1 METTKWNFDI
11 LIDCSFADFNKMKDK
26 INPDDNSSLL
36 SIVNDFEDGKWRY
49 SKFKRFVFDNI
60 AQTALSAKE
69 RKDII
74 GDYSHLVESAKH
86 IRLVDDKKG
95 KGSEIAEI
103 VLYGI
108 MKHHF
113 KALSATPKIFYKQN
127 DNDNAK
133 GADSVHIL
141 LDDTGEFQLWLGEA
155 KFYNSLENKRLKD
168 PIESVHQMLK
178 TDILRK
184 EISIITSLQDLDNQ
198 IDNQDVLNNVKRSLS
213 GDTSIDTIKPILHIP
228 ILLLHECNI
237 TSTTTEM
244 NEEYKNK
251 IISFHKD
258 KAHEYFKKQINE
270 LGDIPKYKEINFH
283 LILLPVP
290 QKERI
295 VADFITRIQQLKEDS
310 ND

>member
-1 METTKWNFDI
+1 METIKWNFDI

-108 MKHHF
+108 MKHH
-113 KALSATPKIFYKQN
+113 LP
-127 DNDNAK
+127 
-133 GADSVHIL
+133 
-141 LDDTGEFQLWLGEA
+141 EFGI
-155 KFYNSLENKRLKD
+155 SLE
-168 PIESVHQMLK
+168 
-178 TDILRK
+178 
-184 EISIITSLQDLDNQ
+184 
-198 IDNQDVLNNVKRSLS
+198 
-213 GDTSIDTIKPILHIP
+213 
-228 ILLLHECNI
+228 
-237 TSTTTEM
+237 
-244 NEEYKNK
+244 
-251 IISFHKD
+251 
-258 KAHEYFKKQINE
+258 
-270 LGDIPKYKEINFH
+270 
-283 LILLPVP
+283 
-290 QKERI
+290 
-295 VADFITRIQQLKEDS
+295 
-310 ND
+310 